1 MKTSQNT
8 VLITGGSAGIGFEI
22 AKQLSAKN
30 NRVIIVGRNAER
42 LQKAAGQLQNV
53 TSITADIADAVDVD
67 KLVSQ
72 LNKDFPSLNM
82 VINNAGYATLNSIVN
97 DSDIFDKA
105 GAEMH
110 TNYLSVVR
118 LNQKLLPLLQ
128 NQQES
133 AIVNVSSIVAF
144 VPGRLTA
151 TYSATKA
158 ALHSYTQA
166 LRLALADTPVKVFE
180 LMPPLVDTEFS
191 AEIGGHNGIPASQ
204 VADEFVAG
212 LETDNYEIRV
222 AGTEQ
227 LYQLFLSSPAEALK
241 VMNTPR

>member
-30 NRVIIVGRNAER
+30 NHVIIVGRNTER
-42 LQKAAGQLQNV
+42 LEKAAGQLQNA
-53 TSITADIADAVDVD
+53 TAITADIADAADVD
-67 KLVSQ
+67 KLVTK
-72 LNKDFPSLNM
+72 LNHDFPALNM

-97 DSDIFDKA
+97 DDDIFDKA
-105 GAEMH
+105 SAEMH
-110 TNYLSVVR
+110 TNYLSVLR

-128 NQQES
+128 KQQES

-166 LRLALADTPVKVFE
+166 LRVALADTTVKVFE

-204 VADEFVAG
+204 VADEFIAA

-241 VMNTPR
+241 VMQAPR